1 MARETSKVAN
11 SGRRDFLRLAG
22 LTAGGLTA
30 VAGALSAGARP
41 VMAATTPASA
51 ATPPAAPPSKRTFKA
66 IDFSVN
72 AWFPGIGERFAGIG
86 HPGLGVCNRS
96 DVGWNLPGST
106 DRRAECLRGWTPE
119 YMIERMDV
127 GGVEKSGLLA
137 CWAAYGFGGTDC
149 RVEADEV
156 YAAVNKYPDRF
167 FGLVG
172 VSPLP
177 GRWSKYYPRTYIKYA
192 VQQLG
197 FKAVHMYPHWFGVKI
212 NDRKMYP
219 IYETAAELDVPFLF
233 QIGTGTGMS
242 NSRICSLP
250 EWIDDVAREFP
261 TLKIIGIHPGGSW
274 QANFISMF
282 QKDPNV
288 YWGLD
293 AGSPSAWP
301 RWGIPDLLKVDRG
314 PGYQEQHQNPVDKIF
329 WGTDFP
335 VQDWAWSLE
344 AFDKLGLPEEIARKV
359 IRDNAIRLFKL

>member
-1 MARETSKVAN
+1 MARKAN
-11 SGRRDFLRLAG
+11 KGVNSSRRDFLRLAG

-30 VAGALSAGARP
+30 AAGLSGGARP
-41 VMAATTPASA
+41 AGAVTTESVQTSPVPPAS
-51 ATPPAAPPSKRTFKA
+51 KRSFKA
-66 IDFSVN
+66 VDFSVN
-72 AWFPGIGERFAGIG
+72 AWFPGVGERFADIG

-106 DRRAECLRGWTPE
+106 DRRAECVRGWTPE
-119 YMIERMDV
+119 HMIERMDA

-137 CWAAYGFGGTDC
+137 CWAAVGLGGVEC

-167 FGLVG
+167 FGIVG

-197 FKAVHMYPHWFGVKI
+197 FKGVHMYPHWFGVKI
-212 NDRKMYP
+212 NDQKMYP
-219 IYETAAELDVPFLF
+219 IYETASELDVPFLF
-233 QIGTGTGMS
+233 QIGTGTSMS

-250 EWIDDVAREFP
+250 EWVDDVARDFP

-274 QANFISMF
+274 QDNFISML

-293 AGSPSAWP
+293 AGSPKAWP
-301 RWGIPDLLKVDRG
+301 EWRIPDLLKQDRG
-314 PGYQEQHQNPVDKIF
+314 PEYRKQHQNAADKIF

-335 VQDWAWSLE
+335 VQDWAWSLDE
-344 AFDKLGLPEEIARKV
+344 FDKLGLPEEIARKV
-359 IRDNAIRLFKL
+359 LRENAIRVFKL

>member
-1 MARETSKVAN
+1 M
-11 SGRRDFLRLAG
+11 RLAG
-22 LTAGGLTA
+22 LGAGVAAA
-30 VAGALSAGARP
+30 VGSSLGGARP
-41 VMAATTPASA
+41 ARAANREEKLVSNA
-51 ATPPAAPPSKRTFKA
+51 PAASRNFKA
-66 IDFSVN
+66 IDFSIN
-72 AWFPGIGERFAGIG
+72 AWFPGVGERFAEIGVIRWLGIYEE
-86 HPGLGVCNRS
+86 
-96 DVGWNLPGST
+96 T
-106 DRRAECLRGWTPE
+106 MKGWTPE
-119 YMIERMDV
+119 YMIDRFDRA
-127 GGVEKSGLLA
+127 GVEKGGLLA
-137 CWAAYGFGGTDC
+137 CWAAEGLGGKEC

-156 YAAVNKYPDRF
+156 HAVINKYPDRF

-177 GRWSKYYPRTYIKYA
+177 GKWSKYYPRTYIKYA

-233 QIGTGTGMS
+233 QIGTGTSMS

-274 QANFISMF
+274 QANFISML

-293 AGSPSAWP
+293 AGSPKSWSQ
-301 RWGIPDLLKVDRG
+301 WGVLDLLKVDRG

-344 AFDKLGLPEEIARKV
+344 AFDQLDLPEEIARKV